1 MKLMQF
7 PQVDFKLE
15 EINKNL
21 QQECQFSK
29 GKNRRILVS
38 KTKIIL
44 FLT

>member
-29 GKNRRILVS
+29 GKNRILVS
-38 KTKIIL
+38 KIVL